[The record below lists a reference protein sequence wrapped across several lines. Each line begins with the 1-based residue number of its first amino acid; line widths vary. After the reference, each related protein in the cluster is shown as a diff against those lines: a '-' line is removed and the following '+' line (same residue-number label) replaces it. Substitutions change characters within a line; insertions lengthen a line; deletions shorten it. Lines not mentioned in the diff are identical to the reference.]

1 MSRLIDIRPDED
13 GLPPELVVAVGD
25 VIRVAA
31 SGGRIRSGS
40 GVELLGVLSES
51 VIGTDGSVLT
61 PLGAPGAV
69 LLRARSPGRAVVDV
83 VIGDPFRAPVTRSV
97 TIRVET

>member
-1 MSRLIDIRPDED
+1 MSRLIDVRPDEE

-25 VIRVAA
+25 VVRFAA
-31 SGGRIRSGS
+31 SGGQVRSGT

-51 VIGTDGSVLT
+51 VVGTDGSVLT

-83 VIGDPFRAPVTRSV
+83 VSGDPFRSPVTRSV
-97 TIRVET
+97 VIRVEP

>member
-1 MSRLIDIRPDED
+1 MSRLIDVRPDED

-31 SGGRIRSGS
+31 NGGRIRSGS

-51 VIGTDGSVLT
+51 VVGTDGSVLT

-83 VIGDPFRAPVTRSV
+83 ITGDPFRAPVTRSV